1 MDHDMNSN
9 DSSDRSQAQ
18 TACGGTISNP
28 ENVPSAV
35 YRGERVYFCLLAC
48 LKAFEESPDLFMA
61 GEIEHPVD
69 PM

>member
-1 MDHDMNSN
+1 MDHDNSN
-9 DSSDRSQAQ
+9 DSSYRSQAQ
-18 TACGGTISNP
+18 TACGGTITNL

-35 YRGERVYFCLLAC
+35 YRGERVYFCILAC

-69 PM
+69 PI